1 MAFTVQQSFVKLKEN
16 LEPTGLQ
23 RETIA
28 TRQTNVRSVME
39 KDITVLNSFLTGSYS
54 RNTMIAP
61 LKEADIDIF
70 FVLHS
75 KYFDHYNGQ
84 NGGQPGLL
92 DWVKRTLRKT
102 YTQTPDISRNG
113 QAVTIR
119 FTDFSVD
126 VVPGFYRRDGGYLI
140 SNSVTKT
147 WIATD
152 PKRHVEILSQ
162 ANKAHNGDL
171 VPLIKMIKA
180 WNKNIG
186 EYFHSFHLEVLALD
200 ILQNVT
206 ITDFPSGVRYFFD
219 KAREKVTKQN
229 QDPAGYGGDIGS
241 YIIGQAQIAEATS
254 KFQLAY
260 DRAIK
265 AEDFD
270 RRGNAKDA
278 IDMWI
283 KVFGDYFPSYG

>member
-1 MAFTVQQSFVKLKEN
+1 MAYTIQQSFVKLKEN

-23 RETIA
+23 KETIA

-39 KDITVLNSFLTGSYS
+39 AEMTVLDSFLTGSYS
-54 RNTMIAP
+54 RHTLIGP

-70 FVLHS
+70 FVLPAS
-75 KYFDHYNGQ
+75 YFNHYNNQ
-84 NGGQPGLL
+84 NGGQAGLL

-102 YTQTPDISRNG
+102 YTNTPDISRNG

-126 VVPGFYRRDGGYLI
+126 VVPGFNRQGGGYLI
-140 SNSVTKT
+140 PNSVNKT
-147 WIATD
+147 WISTD
-152 PKRHVEILSQ
+152 PKRHVEIFSQ
-162 ANKAHNGDL
+162 ANMTHNSDL

-206 ITDFPSGVRYFFD
+206 ITDYPSGARYFFD

-229 QDPAGYGGDIGS
+229 PDPAGYGGDIGS
-241 YIIGQAQIAEATS
+241 YIIGQTQIAEAVS

-265 AEDFD
+265 AEDFE
-270 RRGNAKDA
+270 RRNYTSDA

-283 KVFGDYFPSYG
+283 KIFGDYFPSYG